1 MKILRKIIRIDE
13 ELCNGCGLCVPDCA
27 EGSLQIIDG
36 KARLVSDNLCDGLGA
51 CLGSCPT
58 GALQIIER
66 EAEDFSEEAV
76 HAFLADKK
84 KKDETA
90 PTGQEAVKP
99 SGCPSTQLQTFPPVS
114 ACQAANQPVSMTAAA
129 PTIPGSHGIRPSLA
143 VAAPTIPGS
152 HGIRPSLAV
161 TGGTSALSHWPV
173 QIRLVPPSAPFLQN
187 ADLLVAAD
195 CTAVSAPNFHTDFLP
210 GKVVMMGCPKF
221 DDAKSY
227 VQRFAEII
235 ATCNLK
241 RLTILIME
249 VPCCSSMTGIIKAAM
264 EQAGKTVPVEQITLS
279 TRGEVINRQMW

>member
-1 MKILRKIIRIDE
+1 MKILRKIIKIDE

-36 KARLVSDNLCDGLGA
+36 KAKLVADNLCDGLGA

-58 GALQIIER
+58 GALQIVER

-84 KKDETA
+84 KAAGKENAA
-90 PTGQEAVKP
+90 PASSGP
-99 SGCPSTQLQTFPPVS
+99 SGCPTARFQSFTPPT
-114 ACQAANQPVSMTAAA
+114 ACQTANK
-129 PTIPGSHGIRPSLA
+129 PSL
-143 VAAPTIPGS
+143 
-152 HGIRPSLAV
+152 V
-161 TGGTSALSHWPV
+161 TGGASALSHWPV

-195 CTAVSAPNFHTDFLP
+195 CTAVSAPNFQADFLA

-235 ATCNLK
+235 ATCKLNS
-241 RLTILIME
+241 LTILIME
-249 VPCCSSMTGIIKAAM
+249 VPCCSSMVGIIRQAM

-279 TRGEVINRQMW
+279 TRGEVIAHSMWEQG

>member
-1 MKILRKIIRIDE
+1 MKILRKIIEINE

-36 KARLVSDNLCDGLGA
+36 KARLVADKLCDGLGA

-66 EAEDFSEEAV
+66 EAEDFNEEAV

-84 KKDETA
+84 K
-90 PTGQEAVKP
+90 QEEAKSSP
-99 SGCPSTQLQTFPPVS
+99 NGSGCPSARLQTFAPQSPCQS
-114 ACQAANQPVSMTAAA
+114 ANK
-129 PTIPGSHGIRPSLA
+129 PSLA
-143 VAAPTIPGS
+143 VPGS
-152 HGIRPSLAV
+152 RGIRPSLAV

-173 QIRLVPPSAPFLQN
+173 QIRLVPPTAPFLQQ

-195 CTAVSAPNFHTDFLP
+195 CSAVAATNFQADFLA

-221 DDAKSY
+221 DDAAGY

-235 ATCNLK
+235 TTCNLNS
-241 RLTILIME
+241 LTILIME
-249 VPCCSSMTGIIKAAM
+249 VPCCSSMTGIIKQAM
-264 EQAGKTVPVEQITLS
+264 ERAGKSVPVEQITLS
-279 TRGEVINRQMW
+279 TRGEVISRTKW